1 MKPQNRFAYAATERE
16 SHQDLFDMGTGEKV
30 RDFDTDTSDIC
41 ANRHK
46 GNTESRAAFKRV
58 KDRLTE
64 AQARVFVCIL
74 SSGVRGR
81 TNDEICVVLGL
92 TPNQVSPRLVELKI
106 QGKIVKKGTRLTR
119 SGCPASVNVAT

>member
-1 MKPQNRFAYAATERE
+1 MTSRFHYAATERA

-92 TPNQVSPRLVELKI
+92 TPNQVSPRLTELAIARRIEKI
-106 QGKIVKKGTRLTR
+106 GTRLTR
-119 SGCPASVNVAT
+119 SKCSAAVWRVV